1 MPCCPCWRLAS
12 ALRLLVGLVGLGAG
26 SQVGGAFSRCRL
38 MAWRQ
43 SVRFA
48 VPVVFAVAVPARFF
62 EEFDVDAD
70 AGDAARDLR
79 GEISVAQL
87 GKAPYIALL
96 RSYE

>member
-1 MPCCPCWRLAS
+1 M
-12 ALRLLVGLVGLGAG
+12 VVVGLGSG

-43 SVRFA
+43 SVRF
-48 VPVVFAVAVPARFF
+48 VVVVVFEVMRAVLLRFF

-79 GEISVAQL
+79 GEMSVAQL

-96 RSYE
+96 RS

>member
-1 MPCCPCWRLAS
+1 
-12 ALRLLVGLVGLGAG
+12 
-26 SQVGGAFSRCRL
+26 

-43 SVRFA
+43 SVRF
-48 VPVVFAVAVPARFF
+48 VVVVVFEVMRAVLLRFF

-79 GEISVAQL
+79 GEMSVAQL

-96 RSYE
+96 RS

>member
-1 MPCCPCWRLAS
+1 
-12 ALRLLVGLVGLGAG
+12 VGLGAG

-43 SVRFA
+43 SVRFVVVA
-48 VPVVFAVAVPARFF
+48 VFAVTVPVRFF
-62 EEFDVDAD
+62 EEFDAVAEL
-70 AGDAARDLR
+70 GDAARDLR

-96 RSYE
+96 RS

>member
-1 MPCCPCWRLAS
+1 M
-12 ALRLLVGLVGLGAG
+12 VVVGLGAG

-43 SVRFA
+43 SVRF
-48 VPVVFAVAVPARFF
+48 VVVVVFEVMRAVLLRFF

-79 GEISVAQL
+79 GEMSVAQL

-96 RSYE
+96 RS